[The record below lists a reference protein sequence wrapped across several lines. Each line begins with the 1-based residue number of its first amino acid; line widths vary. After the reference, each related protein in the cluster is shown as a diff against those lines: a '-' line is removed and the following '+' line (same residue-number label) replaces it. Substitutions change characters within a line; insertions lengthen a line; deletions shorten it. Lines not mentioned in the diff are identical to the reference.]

1 MSASFIVLGCHR
13 TRTSMVAH
21 MLNSMGVNMGDELLG
36 AGQFNRWGHWEDVY
50 FYQLNREILFQAGG
64 HWAKPPE
71 EHKVLEAA
79 KWMTDEMKQLTAWN
93 NKRYGKWGFKDP
105 RTILTIRRWELFL
118 PDPHYVITRRP
129 KEDVVNSL
137 ERRAEGGGAG
147 STFDYTRNDWADLYD
162 DYDSRL
168 REFLEE
174 NECPAIGVDT
184 DLFMSR
190 STAPSECAR
199 LADFV
204 GGNARAAYE
213 AIRFRD

>member
-1 MSASFIVLGCHR
+1 MSTAYVVLGMHR
-13 TRTSMVAH
+13 SGTSLVSK
-21 MLNSMGVNMGDELLG
+21 MLNNMRINMGDELLG
-36 AGQFNRWGHWEDVY
+36 ANQFQPYGHWEDVY

-79 KWMTDEMKQLTAWN
+79 KWMVDEMKYLTAWKN
-93 NKRYGKWGFKDP
+93 ERYRRWGFKDP

-118 PDPHYVITRRP
+118 PDPHYVIVRRD
-129 KEDVVNSL
+129 KEAVINSL

-147 STFDYTRNDWADLYD
+147 SVFDFTRNDWSRLYD

-168 REFLEE
+168 REFLED
-174 NECPAIGVDT
+174 NERPAIGVEFEH
-184 DLFMSR
+184 FMSR
-190 STAPSECAR
+190 STAPKECAR

-204 GGNARAAYE
+204 DGNPRAAYQ
-213 AIRFRD
+213 AIEFRD